1 MIHDL
6 DEFKNIPVDYD
17 SPINIVVNQMASEIA
32 KFTEDG
38 VMQAVV
44 KAGFDIDKDK
54 FVSILQQD
62 RQRYNE
68 AYLKGYKDR
77 DGEIVRCRDCKWWD
91 KKDESDYG
99 YCHACKHGYSSPH
112 WEIGIYRTYKGNWYC
127 ADGER
132 EDEDEE
138 EDIQTD
144 EE

>member
-17 SPINIVVNQMASEIA
+17 SPIKMVVNQMADEIA
-32 KFTEDG
+32 RFTEDG
-38 VMQAVV
+38 VMQAVI

-54 FVSILQQD
+54 LVSILQQD

-77 DGEIVRCRDCKWWD
+77 DGEIVRCRDCKYGEPSACGDGVDCDGIWHD
-91 KKDESDYG
+91 DE
-99 YCHACKHGYSSPH
+99 
-112 WEIGIYRTYKGNWYC
+112 WFC